1 MGKRVKFCIELTRKP
16 GSMNA
21 NQQQRMRRIHL
32 TAKDSGEAIALA
44 KAEAK
49 RTGISRYFEIERV
62 RQI

>member
-1 MGKRVKFCIELTRKP
+1 MKFCIELVRKP
-16 GSMNA
+16 GAMNVRE
-21 NQQQRMRRIHL
+21 QQRMRRMHV
-32 TAKDSGEAIALA
+32 TAKDSDEAIALA